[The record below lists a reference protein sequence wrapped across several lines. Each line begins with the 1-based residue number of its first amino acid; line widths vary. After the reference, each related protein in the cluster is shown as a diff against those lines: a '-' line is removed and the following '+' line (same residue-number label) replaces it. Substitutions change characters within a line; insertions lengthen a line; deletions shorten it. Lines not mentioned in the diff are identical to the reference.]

1 MEVLLR
7 ISRFIDVCNERVGK
21 AAAWLGLAAVIICT
35 INAIFRYTVNMSSNA
50 WLEIQWY
57 LNAAVFLLVAAWALK
72 RNDHVRIDVI
82 ISRLSLRAQAWIDIL
97 GGLLALLPAAVIIAW
112 YSWPSLV
119 SSYEISEYSSDPG
132 GLIRWPMRLLVPV
145 AFSLL
150 ALQGVSEIIKR
161 IAFLK
166 GLIAYPAELHRQENV

>member
-7 ISRFIDVCNERVGK
+7 ISRFIDVCNERIGK

-112 YSWPSLV
+112 YSWP
-119 SSYEISEYSSDPG
+119 
-132 GLIRWPMRLLVPV
+132 MRLLVPV